1 MLPMSKSPNGPAM
14 HLSWKESGA
23 MSASLKKEK
32 ENGGK
37 NLVTSNHSEA
47 VSGLGSN
54 GQKKGWVLGQKRRY
68 RVFLTKAYA
77 ARSSDASV
85 NEWEVR

>member
-1 MLPMSKSPNGPAM
+1 MC
-14 HLSWKESGA
+14 LSWKESEA
-23 MSASLKKEK
+23 TSASLQKEK
-32 ENGGK
+32 EDGGK

-47 VSGLGSN
+47 ASGLGSN

-68 RVFLTKAYA
+68 HVFLTKAHA
-77 ARSSDASV
+77 ARSSNPSV